1 MSTKSPATPAGGSKK
16 KPTASTAT
24 APPFQAQNAR
34 RGALSDTLHDAPSD
48 AAHDAPLD
56 PRRDARP
63 DDLDL
68 GSFSDRP
75 PWSLKGKELRWRRPV
90 DRLRAA
96 QARDLPNL
104 TRPPRFPPALRAAGV
119 AAVLVPALG
128 AWFVRDR
135 GKARSRAGMS
145 RRFRESAE
153 RLGPTYIKLAQIISA
168 GTGVFPAELVA
179 ECRKCLDQVAP
190 VSYPEIVAV
199 VEAELGQPLYKVFR
213 TFDPTPLAAASI
225 AQVHAAVLRTGEEV
239 VVKVQRPG
247 IESLIRR
254 DLKVLSWLAPFLVG
268 RIPFTALA
276 NPPALVELF
285 AETIIEELD
294 FRLEAANM
302 LDIAEV
308 FVKLGRPGFVV
319 PRPHPVHV
327 TKRMLVMERLEGFN
341 FDDVGGMKAAGVDTA
356 EVIQTAMLGFLE
368 GAFLHGVF
376 HGDLHGGNLFVLAD
390 GRVGLVDF
398 GITGR
403 LTEAERTAFLRMMMT
418 ATMNDIKGQVAAMRD
433 LGALP
438 PDTDIVAVIADLGLD
453 KPPVDP
459 TSMSPEEL
467 VAELQRILKALLGY
481 GARLPK
487 PLMLYVKNLIF
498 LDGAIG
504 TLAPELDMFAVVTKI
519 ATHFA
524 TTHGPTIAA
533 QLGLTPTA
541 WEVDVDG
548 IKAGFGVDP
557 AERSSLT
564 YAELRER
571 RALIQRRL
579 SGRRLGD

>member
-1 MSTKSPATPAGGSKK
+1 MAE
-16 KPTASTAT
+16 
-24 APPFQAQNAR
+24 
-34 RGALSDTLHDAPSD
+34 APSVQSS
-48 AAHDAPLD
+48 AHDPVAP
-56 PRRDARP
+56 P
-63 DDLDL
+63 DDLHL
-68 GSFSDRP
+68 GSFSENP
-75 PWSLKGKELRWRRPV
+75 PWSLAGRELIWRRPV
-90 DRLRAA
+90 AQLRAA

-104 TRPPRFPPALRAAGV
+104 TRPPRFPPALRALDV
-119 AAVLVPALG
+119 ARVLGPAFG
-128 AWFVRDR
+128 TWFVRER
-135 GKARSRAGMS
+135 GTEQSRAGLS
-145 RRFRESAE
+145 RRFRVAAE

-168 GTGVFPAELVA
+168 GKGVFPDELVA
-179 ECRKCLDQVAP
+179 ECRKCRDQVTP
-190 VSYPEIVAV
+190 VPYADIVEV
-199 VEAELGQPLYKVFR
+199 VEAELGQPLHKVFR
-213 TFDPTPLAAASI
+213 SFDPTPLAAASI
-225 AQVHAAVLRTGEEV
+225 AQVHTAVLRTGEEV

-302 LDIAEV
+302 LDIAEM
-308 FVKLGRPGFVV
+308 FVKLGRPNFVV
-319 PRPHPVHV
+319 PRPHPTHV
-327 TKRMLVMERLEGFN
+327 TKRVLVMERLHGFN

-376 HGDLHGGNLFVLAD
+376 HGDLHGGNLFVLA
-390 GRVGLVDF
+390 GGRGAAPARVGLVDF

-403 LTEAERTAFLRMMMT
+403 LTESERLAFLRMMMT
-418 ATMNDIKGQVAAMRD
+418 ATMNDIKGQVAALRD

-438 PDTDIVAVIADLGLD
+438 PDTDIGAVIADLGLD
-453 KPPVDP
+453 KPPIDP
-459 TSMSPEEL
+459 TQMSPEEL
-467 VAELQRILKALLGY
+467 VSELQRILKALLGY

-487 PLMLYVKNLIF
+487 PLMLYVKNMIF

-504 TLAPELDMFAVVTKI
+504 TLAPELDMFAVVTRI

-524 TTHGPTIAA
+524 TAHGATIAA
-533 QLGLTPTA
+533 QLGVSPTS
-541 WEVDVDG
+541 WEMDLEG

-557 AERSSLT
+557 NEKSSLT
-564 YAELRER
+564 YAELQER

-579 SGRRLGD
+579 RRHRPGD

>member
-1 MSTKSPATPAGGSKK
+1 MAEPAPAPGLELQTSWADSPSGGEV
-16 KPTASTAT
+16 TV
-24 APPFQAQNAR
+24 
-34 RGALSDTLHDAPSD
+34 
-48 AAHDAPLD
+48 
-56 PRRDARP
+56 P
-63 DDLDL
+63 DDLHL
-68 GSFSDRP
+68 GSFSDHP
-75 PWSLKGKELRWRRPV
+75 PWSLAGRELPWRRPV
-90 DRLRAA
+90 DHLRAA

-104 TRPPRFPPALRAAGV
+104 TRPPRLPPALRALSV
-119 AAVLVPALG
+119 ARVLAPTFA
-128 AWFVRDR
+128 AWVARER
-135 GKARSRAGMS
+135 GTERSRAGLS
-145 RRFRESAE
+145 RRFRLAAE

-168 GTGVFPAELVA
+168 GTGVFPTELVA
-179 ECRKCLDQVAP
+179 ECRKCRDQVAP
-190 VSYPEIVAV
+190 VAYPEIVAV
-199 VEAELGQPLYKVFR
+199 VEAELGLPLYQVFR

-247 IESLIRR
+247 IEGLIRR

-285 AETIIEELD
+285 AETIVEELD

-319 PRPHPVHV
+319 PRPHPRYV
-327 TKRMLVMERLEGFN
+327 TKRVLVMERLQGFK
-341 FDDVGGMKAAGVDTA
+341 FDDVTGIKAAGVDTA
-356 EVIQTAMLGFLE
+356 QVIETAMFGFLE

-376 HGDLHGGNLFVLAD
+376 HGDLHGGNLFVLED

-403 LTEAERTAFLRMMMT
+403 LTEDERMAFLRMMMT
-418 ATMNDIKGQVAAMRD
+418 ATTNDIKGQVAAMRD

-438 PDTDIVAVIADLGLD
+438 PDTDIGAVIADLGLD

-459 TSMSPEEL
+459 MAMSPEEL
-467 VAELQRILKALLGY
+467 VAELQRVLKALLGY

-498 LDGAIG
+498 IDGAIG

-524 TTHGPTIAA
+524 TAHGPAIAA
-533 QLGLTPTA
+533 QLGMSNA
-541 WEVDVDG
+541 GWEVDVDG

-557 AERSSLT
+557 SERSTLT
-564 YAELRER
+564 YAELQER

-579 SGRRLGD
+579 RHRSLGD